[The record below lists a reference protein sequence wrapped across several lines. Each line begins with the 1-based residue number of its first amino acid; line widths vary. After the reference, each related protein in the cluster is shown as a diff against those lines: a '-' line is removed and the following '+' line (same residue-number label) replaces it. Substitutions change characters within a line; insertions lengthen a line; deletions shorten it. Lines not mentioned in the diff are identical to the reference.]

1 MEIHEK
7 SAVQLAKEIKDKT
20 NALTAVEVVK
30 HFLERIK
37 KYNPRL
43 NAFLRV
49 NEQAVKEA
57 EKIDRQIKA
66 SENPGPLAG
75 VPVAV
80 KDNIVTKGMHTTAA
94 SRILENYIPPYDADV
109 VEKLRNAGAVIIG
122 KTNLD
127 EFAMGSSSEFSAF
140 GVTRNPWDYER
151 VPGGSS
157 SGSAAAVAAR
167 LAPIAL
173 GSDTGGSIRQPAS
186 FCGTVGMKPSYHRV
200 SRYGLIAFASSLDQI
215 GVFANS
221 VEDAALLLQVIEGD
235 KNKDGGTH
243 RHDTT
248 LRLPPETEKQ
258 KDFSGVA
265 RGDIPALNIK
275 KPGAKGLKIG
285 VPREYFTE
293 GMDPE
298 VEKLVRKAIQTL
310 EDAGAEIGETTLPH
324 MKHSIAAYYI
334 IADAELSS
342 NLARYDGV
350 RYGVRREADDVISM
364 FRKSRSAGF
373 GPEVTR
379 RIFLGTFALSSGYY
393 DDYYNK
399 ARKARRLILNDFEN
413 AFINFDVL
421 ACPTMPMPAFR
432 FGEKTGDPLSM
443 YLSDALTVSVNM
455 AGLPGISVPCG
466 VTSENLPVGLQL
478 ISPWWGDD
486 TVLQAAG
493 AYERAADMDNGIPLL
508 QEQEV

>member
-20 NALTAVEVVK
+20 NSLTTVEVVK

-43 NAFLRV
+43 NAFLLV
-49 NEQAVKEA
+49 NEHAVKES
-57 EKIDRQIKA
+57 EKIDQRIKA
-66 SENPGPLAG
+66 GENPGPLAG

-80 KDNIVTKGMHTTAA
+80 KDNISTLGMRTTAA
-94 SRILENYIPPYDADV
+94 SRILENYMPPYDADV

-167 LAPIAL
+167 LAPLAL

-186 FCGTVGMKPSYHRV
+186 FCGTVGMKPSYGRV

-221 VEDAALLLQVIEGD
+221 VEDAALLLQVIVGD
-235 KNKDGGTH
+235 DEKDKIP
-243 RHDTT
+243 RRDTT
-248 LRLPPETEKQ
+248 KKLPEKQ
-258 KDFSGVA
+258 DDLRKA
-265 RGDIPALNIK
+265 A
-275 KPGAKGLKIG
+275 KPGAKGLKVG

-293 GMDPE
+293 GMDPD
-298 VEKLVRKAIQTL
+298 VEKLVRKAIKTL

-342 NLARYDGV
+342 NLARYDGM
-350 RYGVRREADDVISM
+350 RYGVRREADDVIST

-373 GPEVTR
+373 GAEVTR

-393 DDYYNK
+393 DAYYLK
-399 ARKARRLILNDFEN
+399 AKQVQSLIRRDFED
-413 AFINFDVL
+413 AFKNFDVL
-421 ACPTMPMPAFR
+421 ACPTMPSPAFR

-443 YLSDALTVSVNM
+443 YLSDVLTVSVNM

-493 AYERAADMDNGIPLL
+493 AYERAACMGNNIPLL